1 MFIESLIGPKG
12 FPGGSLVKDPPANAS
27 DAGDM
32 GSIPRSGISPGEGNG
47 YPLQY
52 FCLENS
58 MAHIG
63 ADGL

>member
-27 DAGDM
+27 ETGDV

-47 YPLQY
+47 NL
-52 FCLENS
+52 L
-58 MAHIG
+58 
-63 ADGL
+63 